1 MTKLKVVLDTNVY
14 LSGIIFGGSCR
25 QILDLAIG
33 KKIISFTSLPILLEL
48 SEKLSG
54 KFHWDKGQIITTIK
68 IISNSVSLV
77 YPKQKLDV
85 IKAYKSDN
93 KIIEAAVAADADM
106 IITGDN
112 HLLRIKKYKDIK
124 IISPSQFLNS
134 F

>member
-1 MTKLKVVLDTNVY
+1 MIKYKVILDTNIY
-14 LSGIIFGGSCR
+14 LSGIIFGGNCR
-25 QILDLAIG
+25 QILDLAIE

-68 IISNSVSLV
+68 IISNSVTLV
-77 YPKQKLDV
+77 SPKQKLEV
-85 IKAYKSDN
+85 IKADKSDN

-112 HLLRIKKYKDIK
+112 HLLRIKKFKDIK
-124 IISPSQFLNS
+124 IVSPSHFLNS